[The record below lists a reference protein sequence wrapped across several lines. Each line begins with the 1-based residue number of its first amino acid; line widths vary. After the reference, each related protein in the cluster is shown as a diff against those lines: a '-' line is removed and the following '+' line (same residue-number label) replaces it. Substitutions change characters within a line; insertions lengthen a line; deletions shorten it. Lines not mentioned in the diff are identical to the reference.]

1 MSAFTDV
8 EVLDHT
14 MEPEA
19 DTEARIADGIWTTTV
34 KSPDHSI
41 SQLIRGA
48 EHSNNDWHIEG
59 LWEPNTFSL
68 VHSLE
73 GEFKSIFAY
82 QVAEALATGQPLLRK
97 WNVLTPKRVGV
108 FQTEMPDNVVGKRL
122 KIMYPDGRIPSNLIV
137 SNEAL
142 KIAIQRKYS
151 SPDKFQ
157 VIHNWLVREEI
168 EVLLWD
174 TITSVLSACGNPN
187 TEEATAQFYSRLE
200 ALPLNGALVV
210 RHDGKPS
217 RDSEG
222 RHSNQKVRGSNL
234 HAEIASVIIQLHRP
248 DRRSNKAQLDIGKLR
263 HDTVPEPFD
272 CWFDAGTMRLTP
284 LPPPVALLEGG
295 AMTREALN
303 CELLERFK
311 LKERSADDLIRQL
324 ENERF
329 LLGETRGHKR
339 IWSLNP
345 EAVATPDTPEAAV
358 WLPLVNFVPP
368 DKIAE

>member
-108 FQTEMPDNVVGKRL
+108 LGRVVCDAQHSIHWASLPVKADAD
-122 KIMYPDGRIPSNLIV
+122 ID
-137 SNEAL
+137 EWD
-142 KIAIQRKYS
+142 
-151 SPDKFQ
+151 SP
-157 VIHNWLVREEI
+157 
-168 EVLLWD
+168 
-174 TITSVLSACGNPN
+174 
-187 TEEATAQFYSRLE
+187 
-200 ALPLNGALVV
+200 
-210 RHDGKPS
+210 
-217 RDSEG
+217 
-222 RHSNQKVRGSNL
+222 
-234 HAEIASVIIQLHRP
+234 
-248 DRRSNKAQLDIGKLR
+248 
-263 HDTVPEPFD
+263 
-272 CWFDAGTMRLTP
+272 
-284 LPPPVALLEGG
+284 
-295 AMTREALN
+295 
-303 CELLERFK
+303 
-311 LKERSADDLIRQL
+311 
-324 ENERF
+324 
-329 LLGETRGHKR
+329 
-339 IWSLNP
+339 
-345 EAVATPDTPEAAV
+345 
-358 WLPLVNFVPP
+358 
-368 DKIAE
+368 